1 MRALKYL
8 FLILVAIVLVTV
20 ALANRAAVAIQ
31 LLPAEMASYLGQ
43 PLSTEQPLFVIIFGS
58 IIVGL
63 LIGFI
68 WEWFRE
74 HSVRVE
80 ARTQKHEREVLER
93 EVKGLRADK
102 HKGKDDVLAILD
114 DPALAR

>member
-8 FLILVAIVLVTV
+8 FLVLVAIVLVTI
-20 ALANRAAVAIQ
+20 ALANREEVAIQ

-43 PLSTEQPLFVIIFGS
+43 PLSLQVPLFVVIFGA

-63 LIGFI
+63 LIGFV

-80 ARTQKHEREVLER
+80 ARQQKHEREVLER
-93 EVKGLRADK
+93 EVKGLRAQK
-102 HKGKDDVLAILD
+102 HKGKDEVLAILD
-114 DPALAR
+114 DPALVR